1 MNSVYEFHS
10 VSHFLLDVATLA
22 SVVDFFQALSK
33 ELENSHLE
41 LKKQTLR
48 QEIDE
53 GQAAAAAWH
62 QHQMLLQQQYQQQQ
76 LQLQQQQLQLQQLQQ
91 QQHQLPPPHLPPPP
105 QQPQQQQP
113 QQQIDWKSIPV
124 ADDSLPKPWEARE
137 DRHVIFLATVSH
149 HWQLFSQ

>member
-76 LQLQQQQLQLQQLQQ
+76 
-91 QQHQLPPPHLPPPP
+91 QLPPPQLPPPP